1 MITYDKLWET
11 MQRKGVTQYRLIKE
25 YNVSP
30 GQIGRLKK
38 NTHCSTR
45 TLDRLCQI
53 LDCRIEDIIEFI
65 P

>member
-11 MQRKGVTQYRLIKE
+11 MHQKGMSQYKLIKE

-38 NTHCSTR
+38 NIHCSTR
-45 TLDRLCQI
+45 TLEKLCQI
-53 LDCRIEDIIEFI
+53 LDCKIEDIVEIRS
-65 P
+65 

>member
-1 MITYDKLWET
+1 MIKYDRLWET
-11 MQRKGVTQYRLIKE
+11 KRRKGVTQYRLINE
-25 YNVSP
+25 YKVSP

-38 NTHCSTR
+38 NTHCSTH

>member
-1 MITYDKLWET
+1 MISYDKLWDT
-11 MQRKGVTQYRLIKE
+11 MRRKGVSQYRLIKN

-38 NTHCSTR
+38 NRHCSTH
-45 TLDRLCQI
+45 TLERLCEI
-53 LDCRIEDIIEFI
+53 LECNIGDIIEYK